1 MNRLTPALA
10 TTLALASLAVRG
22 AEDVSI
28 LNSRNIF
35 DANRRGSHSRSGESS
50 FRDSRSTVPV
60 AGQATLRLCGLWIG
74 DGTATAILESNRG
87 EASTLAVGATLGQWK
102 VAAISAEQ
110 LSLVAGE
117 TKLELK
123 PGMALVAT
131 GDGQWLP
138 SATAVAP
145 ASSSGGGS
153 SSGGYS
159 GPSSASGS
167 SGSSS
172 SSGSSGSSGGS
183 GASREEI
190 LKRLKERR
198 QQQETKP

>member
-1 MNRLTPALA
+1 MSRLTSAMV
-10 TTLALASLAVRG
+10 TTLALAALAGRG

-35 DANRRGSHSRSGESS
+35 DANRRGGSSHSGESS

-87 EASTLAVGATLGQWK
+87 ESSTLEVGANLGQWK
-102 VAAISAEQ
+102 VVAISAEQ

-145 ASSSGGGS
+145 ASSSGGSSSSGYSGS
-153 SSGGYS
+153 SSASGGS
-159 GPSSASGS
+159 SSAGSSGS

-172 SSGSSGSSGGS
+172 GS

-198 QQQETKP
+198 QQQETK